1 LNQGKKEIAHIQMKS
16 FRNSKSKH
24 LIYAF
29 ATAGLLSA
37 FLGSNTTPAGALPS
51 LSKTPLFGSKAK
63 PLDADKLLEK
73 GRQLFNA
80 GQYNPAS
87 EEFRQIVEKN
97 PQSGVCH
104 FEYARALA
112 RLGNEDKAVSE
123 FLEALNHDATLMDAR
138 KEMAVVF
145 MKRGSFDE
153 AGGQLKQV
161 VDAYPED
168 MVSRGN
174 LAICM
179 QNVGLLD
186 QAIEQLRIVHAK
198 NPNSVEA
205 LYNLGIALRQK
216 GLIDEA
222 KEKFAQILLLKP
234 RPDESKLSFTYLEL
248 GRCLL
253 QKNDKNATNNASD
266 IRSAVGLEKLAIKYL
281 PSNHWAYLALGEALE
296 KEGKETEALEAFRQA
311 IQINP
316 KAPESRA
323 ALTRLL
329 NGKAA
334 AQKQKLTVR

>member
-1 LNQGKKEIAHIQMKS
+1 MKP

-29 ATAGLLSA
+29 GSFGILSA
-37 FLGSNTTPAGALPS
+37 FLGLSAAPVDALPS
-51 LSKTPLFGSKAK
+51 LTKTQLFGGKAK
-63 PLDADKLLEK
+63 PLETDKLLEK

-80 GQYNPAS
+80 GQFNPAS
-87 EEFRQIVEKN
+87 EEFRQLVEKN
-97 PQSGVCH
+97 PDSGICH

-112 RLGNEDKAVSE
+112 RLGNEDKAVTE
-123 FLEALNHDATLMDAR
+123 FLDALNHDPTLLDAR

-145 MKRGSFDE
+145 MKRGSYDE

-161 VDAYPED
+161 VDAHPED

-174 LAICM
+174 LGICM

-186 QAIEQLRIVHAK
+186 QAIEQFRAVNSK
-198 NPNSVEA
+198 SPNSVEA

-216 GLIDEA
+216 GSIDEA

-234 RPDESKLSFTYLEL
+234 RPDEAKLSFTYLEL
-248 GRCLL
+248 GRCML
-253 QKNDKNATNNASD
+253 QKNDKNDTNSTN
-266 IRSAVGLEKLAIKYL
+266 SANNIKSAIALEKLAIKYL

-334 AQKQKLTVR
+334 AKKQKLTVR